1 MTRGANPSP
10 RPVPITAVSPCP
22 LRGPMSRVAPALI
35 QEIIRKTDLAGVL
48 SQHLR
53 LRQQGR
59 KMLGLCPFHPE
70 KTPSFSFDPETGLFY
85 CFGCRAGGDFIKL
98 MMHLEGWTF
107 MEAVRDLGR
116 RVGIEVE
123 EMSTEERAQYDRKQR
138 IREVLERASTLYHRI
153 LTQSPKAQ
161 GARDY
166 LRERGLTEDTIA
178 RFELGYA
185 PPGPSFLV
193 DWLRERGFP
202 TEEAIAS
209 GLVVERNGRPVD
221 LLRDRVTFPIHDAH
235 GQRIAMGGRL
245 MGDGQPK
252 YLNSPETALF
262 SKRAHL
268 YGLYQARTHV
278 RDGAAIV
285 VEGYMDVIAMH
296 QGGFPQAV
304 ASLGTALTP
313 EQAKLLRRYCESCI
327 LAYDADNAGENA
339 ADKGIEVFEQAQL
352 AVRVMRMPKGDDPD
366 SLLRRAGADAVR
378 QRLEDALGIVEY
390 RMQLLAE
397 RGDLKTPEGKSRF
410 LREMVPTL
418 SKIRDVVRLDA
429 YIRQICHR
437 ADVSET
443 AVRRLLRIESP
454 TPSPALDLRAA
465 EPRRDGPPSR
475 GKEGGRSD
483 GGWRGDDGSRRRP
496 RNSGERRFTPPAPPP
511 PLAPPGQAASAG
523 LARAES
529 DLLRFLLAQP
539 AAIIEARRAVSP
551 DDLEDAVARSLLT
564 HLYALPDPENP
575 LAPADLIPLLEHD
588 TGLNQ
593 EGVDRR
599 LSEIVL
605 AKNAEPLTPE
615 LFAHTL
621 LYFRTRREKAELQ
634 ALRRSI
640 KQRIGT
646 DIGHD
651 DPDYVRLR
659 ELEQRL
665 QNGQMKGT

>member
-1 MTRGANPSP
+1 
-10 RPVPITAVSPCP
+10 
-22 LRGPMSRVAPALI
+22 MSRVAPALI

-53 LRQQGR
+53 LRQNGR
-59 KMLGLCPFHPE
+59 KMLALCPFHPE
-70 KTPSFSFDPETGLFY
+70 KTPSFSFDPESGLFY
-85 CFGCRAGGDFIKL
+85 CFGCKVGGDFIKL

-116 RVGIEVE
+116 RVGIDVE
-123 EMSTEERAQYDRKQR
+123 EMTPQERAQHDLKQR
-138 IREVLERASTLYHRI
+138 LKEVLERASVLYHRI
-153 LTQSPKAQ
+153 LMQSPKAQ
-161 GARDY
+161 AARDY
-166 LRERGLTEDTIA
+166 LHGRGLSEETIV

-185 PPGPSFLV
+185 PPGPGFLV
-193 DWLRERGFP
+193 DWLRERGF
-202 TEEAIAS
+202 TADEVTSA
-209 GLVVERNGRPVD
+209 GLAVERNGRAVD
-221 LLRDRVTFPIHDAH
+221 LLRDRVTFPIVDAH

-252 YLNSPETALF
+252 YVNSPETALF

-278 RDGAAIV
+278 RDGAAVV

-313 EQAKLLRRYCESCI
+313 DQARLLRRYCESCV
-327 LAYDADNAGENA
+327 LAYDADSAGENA

-352 AVRVMRMPKGDDPD
+352 GVRVMRLPRGDDPD
-366 SLLRRAGADAVR
+366 SLLRAGGADALR
-378 QRLEDALGIVEY
+378 QRLDEALGIVEY

-397 RGDLKTPEGKSRF
+397 RTDLRTPEGKSRF
-410 LREMVPTL
+410 LRDMIPTL
-418 SKIRDVVRLDA
+418 GKIRDVVRLDA

-443 AVRRLLRIESP
+443 AVRRLLRIE
-454 TPSPALDLRAA
+454 TPAAPLDVRAG
-465 EPRRDGPPSR
+465 EPRHEGERGGRTDGPWQGRDGGRGGRDGPWQGR
-475 GKEGGRSD
+475 DGGRGRREGAWQGRD
-483 GGWRGDDGSRRRP
+483 GGRRQ
-496 RNSGERRFTPPAPPP
+496 PPAPPP
-511 PLAPPGQAASAG
+511 PLAPPGRAASAG

-529 DLLRFLLAQP
+529 DLLRCLLAQP
-539 AAIIEARRAVSP
+539 TSIAEARQAVAP
-551 DDLEDAVARSLLT
+551 DDLEDPVGRSLLS
-564 HLYALPDPENP
+564 HLYALPTPQEP
-575 LAPADLIPLLEHD
+575 LRPADFIPLLQHD
-588 TGLNQ
+588 TGLNE

-599 LSEIVL
+599 LSELVL
-605 AKNAEPLTPE
+605 AQDAEPLTPE

-640 KQRIGT
+640 RQRIGS
-646 DIGHD
+646 DLGHD
-651 DPDYVRLR
+651 DPEYVRLR

-665 QNGQMKGT
+665 QNDRMKGT

>member
-1 MTRGANPSP
+1 
-10 RPVPITAVSPCP
+10 
-22 LRGPMSRVAPALI
+22 MSRVAPALI
-35 QEIIRKTDLAGVL
+35 QEIIRKIDLAGVL

-85 CFGCRAGGDFIKL
+85 CFGCKAGGDFIKL

-153 LTQSPKAQ
+153 LTQSPRAQ
-161 GARDY
+161 AARDY
-166 LRERGLTEDTIA
+166 ARGRGLTDDTIA

-185 PPGPSFLV
+185 PPGPAFLV
-193 DWLRERGFP
+193 DWLQERGF
-202 TEEAIAS
+202 TADEVVAS
-209 GLVVERNGRPVD
+209 GLAVERGGRPVD

-366 SLLRRAGADAVR
+366 SLLRTAGADAVR
-378 QRLEDALGIVEY
+378 QRLDEAMGIVEY

-397 RGDLKTPEGKSRF
+397 RADLKTPEGKSRF
-410 LREMVPTL
+410 LREMIPTL
-418 SKIRDVVRLDA
+418 GKIRDVVRLDE

-443 AVRRLLRIESP
+443 AVRRLLRIEAP
-454 TPSPALDLRAA
+454 QTGHVPIAV
-465 EPRRDGPPSR
+465 EPRRDGPSNR
-475 GKEGGRSD
+475 GKD
-483 GGWRGDDGSRRRP
+483 GWRGEGSYRGRDD
-496 RNSGERRFTPPAPPP
+496 SGFRGRARDGGDRRFTPSAPPP
-511 PLAPPGQAASAG
+511 PLAPPGRAASAG

-529 DLLRFLLAQP
+529 DLLRYLLAQP
-539 AAIIEARRAVSP
+539 AAIAEARETITP
-551 DDLEDAVARSLLT
+551 DDLEDSVARSLLM
-564 HLYALPDPENP
+564 HLYALPEPENP
-575 LAPADLIPLLEHD
+575 LRPADLVPLLEHD

-640 KQRIGT
+640 KQRIGSN
-646 DIGHD
+646 IGHD

-665 QNGQMKGT
+665 QNGQTKGT